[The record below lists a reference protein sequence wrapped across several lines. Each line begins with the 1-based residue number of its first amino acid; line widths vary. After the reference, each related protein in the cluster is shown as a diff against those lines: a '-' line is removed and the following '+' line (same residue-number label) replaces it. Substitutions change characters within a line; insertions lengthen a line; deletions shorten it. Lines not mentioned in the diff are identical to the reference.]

1 MIETTLSDIGSGI
14 GSDIG
19 SGAEDEWP
27 RALGLLIPIAICA
40 LPALGACCIVAKA
53 AFPDDSSADVQG
65 VMGVV
70 CPAACIL
77 GGVVW
82 GLAIA
87 SIVVAQ
93 TMFTDASLALT
104 IAGGVA
110 LGLPIIAC
118 ALAGV
123 MACCNVCCEMSDNTL
138 LSPCALC
145 VALFDGLAKIACSCI
160 RCLNCFSRHAQARRD
175 HLAKERLAAASAA
188 TAAVSAAS
196 AASDAN
202 ASSEDERKAA
212 ARDGEQASPP
222 PSYIAAR
229 TSSATSPIA
238 LAQAPPLPDA
248 RAGRPSLRAQL
259 GLGDGRDRKQESRER
274 IEMLLSVPA
283 DAAPGATPAV
293 SPDGGLELK
302 EVLVQPNRDP
312 HGSLHDHLSTGTARE
327 APEAYK

>member
-1 MIETTLSDIGSGI
+1 MMETTLSDIGSGI
-14 GSDIG
+14 DSDIG
-19 SGAEDEWP
+19 SGNEDEWP

-65 VMGVV
+65 VMSVV

-104 IAGGVA
+104 ITGGVA

-123 MACCNVCCEMSDNTL
+123 MACCNACCEMSDNTL

-145 VALFDGLAKIACSCI
+145 VALFEGLAKIACSCI
-160 RCLNCFSRHAQARRD
+160 RCFNCFSMHAQARRD
-175 HLAKERLAAASAA
+175 HLAKERLAAATAA

-196 AASDAN
+196 AASAASDAN
-202 ASSEDERKAA
+202 ASSEEDERKAA
-212 ARDGEQASPP
+212 ARDGEQASPL

-274 IEMLLSVPA
+274 IEMLLSVPV
-283 DAAPGATPAV
+283 DSAPGAIPAA
-293 SPDGGLELK
+293 SPDGGVELK
-302 EVLVQPNRDP
+302 EVLVQPNTATHDLT
-312 HGSLHDHLSTGTARE
+312 HDLHPS
-327 APEAYK
+327 

>member
-1 MIETTLSDIGSGI
+1 MTLAPASAVTSAPEPRTSGH
-14 GSDIG
+14 GRLAFSFP
-19 SGAEDEWP
+19 WP
-27 RALGLLIPIAICA
+27 FARC
-40 LPALGACCIVAKA
+40 PALGACCIVAKA

-65 VMGVV
+65 AMSVV

-123 MACCNVCCEMSDNTL
+123 MACCNACCEMSDNTL

-160 RCLNCFSRHAQARRD
+160 RCFNCFSRHAQARRD

-188 TAAVSAAS
+188 TATVSAASVAS

-202 ASSEDERKAA
+202 ASSREDERKAAA

-229 TSSATSPIA
+229 TSSATSPVA

-274 IEMLLSVPA
+274 IEMLLSVPV
-283 DAAPGATPAV
+283 DAAPGATPAA
-293 SPDGGLELK
+293 SPDGGVELK
-302 EVLVQPNRDP
+302 EVLVQPNTATHDLT
-312 HGSLHDHLSTGTARE
+312 HDLHPS
-327 APEAYK
+327 

>member
-1 MIETTLSDIGSGI
+1 MTLAPASTVTLAPEARTSGH
-14 GSDIG
+14 GRLAFSFP
-19 SGAEDEWP
+19 WP
-27 RALGLLIPIAICA
+27 FARC
-40 LPALGACCIVAKA
+40 PALGACCIVAKA

-65 VMGVV
+65 AMSVV

-123 MACCNVCCEMSDNTL
+123 MACCNACCEMSDNTL

-188 TAAVSAAS
+188 
-196 AASDAN
+196 
-202 ASSEDERKAA
+202 
-212 ARDGEQASPP
+212 
-222 PSYIAAR
+222 
-229 TSSATSPIA
+229 
-238 LAQAPPLPDA
+238 
-248 RAGRPSLRAQL
+248 
-259 GLGDGRDRKQESRER
+259 
-274 IEMLLSVPA
+274 
-283 DAAPGATPAV
+283 
-293 SPDGGLELK
+293 
-302 EVLVQPNRDP
+302 
-312 HGSLHDHLSTGTARE
+312 
-327 APEAYK
+327 

>member
-65 VMGVV
+65 AMVVV

-123 MACCNVCCEMSDNTL
+123 MACCNACCEMSDNTL
-138 LSPCALC
+138 LSPCAPC

-229 TSSATSPIA
+229 TSSTTTPIA

-283 DAAPGATPAV
+283 NAAPDATPAA
-293 SPDGGLELK
+293 SPDGGVELK

-312 HGSLHDHLSTGTARE
+312 
-327 APEAYK
+327 

>member
-229 TSSATSPIA
+229 TSSTTTPIA

-293 SPDGGLELK
+293 SPDGGVELK

-312 HGSLHDHLSTGTARE
+312 
-327 APEAYK
+327 